1 EDEEGA
7 EGGARGGGVDGKSS
21 SQTRRPSQSGK
32 SRGPSGES
40 RRGSAES
47 TSDQRQRQGGTQRRR
62 SSRPSTQMETRRASG
77 DSGGLSKR
85 RGVPPMGPIPSMTD
99 AALKDLIETS
109 LNEEKTARAP
119 LLRTSTSPNPAPLKL
134 VLMGRVL
141 IPSSKGTSMPT
152 GSNGRDKPRASR
164 SRVHSVC
171 IVMEDRTSS
180 AGSYW
185 SGSVRDITVHPGPEG
200 REVAEKTVV
209 TNRGWNIKGLS
220 GVEKRDGTRETEG
233 AAFTLTFETGRRYGA
248 ECFRL

>member
-1 EDEEGA
+1 
-7 EGGARGGGVDGKSS
+7 
-21 SQTRRPSQSGK
+21 
-32 SRGPSGES
+32 
-40 RRGSAES
+40 
-47 TSDQRQRQGGTQRRR
+47 
-62 SSRPSTQMETRRASG
+62 
-77 DSGGLSKR
+77 
-85 RGVPPMGPIPSMTD
+85 
-99 AALKDLIETS
+99 
-109 LNEEKTARAP
+109 EKTARAP
-119 LLRTSTSPNPAPLKL
+119 LLRTSTSPNPTPLKVVL
-134 VLMGRVL
+134 VGRVL
-141 IPSSKGTSMPT
+141 IPGSKGTSIPT

-233 AAFTLTFETGRRYGA
+233 AAFTLTFETGRSSSPTAVGQESSYTWEGVNAAACDEILWGLLTLNRAMQEGDELEPVNVSLKELDATAVYHGLA
-248 ECFRL
+248 TK